1 MLIKNSWA
9 VILLGRTVS
18 TLDSGKSK
26 ILESYPFINVHVFV
40 ADVTDAS
47 AISSIFTKIH
57 SEIGPI
63 NICISNASY
72 PPQLCPMSSGS
83 IEDWFKSFEV
93 MVKGGLIV
101 AQEFLKHKS
110 ESNAAFI
117 NISSSATEARFVPGF
132 SAYSSAKLAMAK
144 AMLYLQA
151 ENADVRVVS
160 VHPGVIRSDMTL
172 DGEKDFGFE
181 FDYDDCE
188 LWFSFEG
195 KSTDECRWYARTL
208 LCLDYESWGGVLGW
222 EVCLGRLG
230 CGRFGGEEGGDSEEW
245 LLDFRIGTLTLR
257 DLLDVVNSFL
267 D

>member
-1 MLIKNSWA
+1 
-9 VILLGRTVS
+9 
-18 TLDSGKSK
+18 
-26 ILESYPFINVHVFV
+26 
-40 ADVTDAS
+40 
-47 AISSIFTKIH
+47 
-57 SEIGPI
+57 
-63 NICISNASY
+63 
-72 PPQLCPMSSGS
+72 MSSGS

-188 LWFSFEG
+188 L
-195 KSTDECRWYARTL
+195 
-208 LCLDYESWGGVLGW
+208 
-222 EVCLGRLG
+222 
-230 CGRFGGEEGGDSEEW
+230 
-245 LLDFRIGTLTLR
+245 
-257 DLLDVVNSFL
+257 
-267 D
+267 